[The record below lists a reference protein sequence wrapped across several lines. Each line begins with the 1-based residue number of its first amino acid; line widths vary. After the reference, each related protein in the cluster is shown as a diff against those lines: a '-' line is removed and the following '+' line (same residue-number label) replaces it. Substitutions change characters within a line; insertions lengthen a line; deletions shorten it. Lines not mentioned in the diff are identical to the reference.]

1 MAAGSRRLL
10 ALALILG
17 ALLAPGAVRGDGP
30 DDALA
35 AARHRMVEQIRA
47 RGVTD
52 TAVLAALDA
61 VPRHLFVPEAERN
74 KSYQDCP
81 LPIGDGQ
88 TISQP
93 YMVALMTSLLE
104 LRPGARVLEIGTGS
118 GYQAAVL
125 SRVAAE
131 VYTMEIRKPLAERA
145 RRTLADLGFR
155 NVHLRVGDGFQGWP
169 DEAPFDG
176 IIVTAA
182 PPSVPDPLLRQLKV
196 GGRLVIPVG
205 SRTSLQSLLVLTRRP
220 DGGFDRSN
228 VMPVFFVPMTGEAQ
242 RR

>member
-1 MAAGSRRLL
+1 
-10 ALALILG
+10 
-17 ALLAPGAVRGDGP
+17 
-30 DDALA
+30 
-35 AARHRMVEQIRA
+35 MVELIRA

-52 TAVLAALDA
+52 AAVLAALGA
-61 VPRHLFVPEAERN
+61 VPRHLFVPPAERARA
-74 KSYQDCP
+74 YEDRP
-81 LPIGDGQ
+81 LPIGSGQ

-104 LRPGARVLEIGTGS
+104 LRPGERVLEIGTGS
-118 GYQAAVL
+118 GYQAAIL

-131 VYTMEIRKPLAERA
+131 VYTMEIRQPLAERA
-145 RRTLADLGFR
+145 RRTLADLGYR
-155 NVHLRVGDGFQGWP
+155 NVHVRNGDGFQGWP
-169 DEAPFDG
+169 DAAPFDG

-182 PPSVPDPLLRQLKV
+182 PPSVPDPLLRQLKT

-205 SRTSLQSLLVLTRRP
+205 DRNSLQSLLVLTKRP

-242 RR
+242 QRRER